1 MKVILH
7 SVLFAG
13 LALTGCQSP
22 SGDSPTAAQ
31 APSSG
36 VEFKRSTRVY
46 EEGDALFAIINTSP
60 RVLWFHGQGPELP
73 AYRLK
78 VGASIGPEQNPPVV
92 ARDGASERFPLAP
105 GHSCYFHINS
115 TGASQPASVGVMF
128 YEGRTAT
135 DGFTMWSPPVT
146 LPVRR

>member
-7 SVLFAG
+7 SVHLAC

-22 SGDSPTAAQ
+22 SGDLPAAARAS
-31 APSSG
+31 APG
-36 VEFKRSTRVY
+36 VEFKRSARVY
-46 EEGDALFAIINTSP
+46 EEGDALFAVINTSP
-60 RVLWFHGQGPELP
+60 RVLWFQGQGPELP

-78 VGASIGPEQNPPVV
+78 VGASIGPEQNPPIL
-92 ARDGASERFPLAP
+92 AHDGTLERFPLAP

-115 TGASQPASVGVMF
+115 TGTSQPASVGVMF

-135 DGFTMWSPPVT
+135 DGFMMWSPPVS
-146 LPVRR
+146 LPARR